1 MRGLEELLSTRTSLL
16 LNENA
21 VESEL
26 EAKTLGELRSSKVTV
41 YDFWTT
47 RCTNCPAAL
56 DSLDAIAKQRPSVTF
71 VGVNIDDAAAAKEIV
86 SNATSQGRW
95 TSLTH
100 THIGEDDKEK
110 AKGILGMRTVP
121 FYVVVDQEGRVLR
134 HGNAKALPLKSAESL
149 DAILLQEAPDKQNE
163 NDPAVANA
171 PPGAA
176 AHAAAACPTSG
187 TNTQAGE
194 GEGETAVAVA
204 VAVAAATAAAA
215 PSPPAAPTRGMDCE
229 GGVCKLVRK
238 KKASATPEQAPT
250 SDGTQEAKTAEAAA
264 APASAPAPARA
275 MDCEGGVCKLVRKNK
290 TPAAPGAAAA
300 AAAPQSA
307 EGGVPEEPLGVG
319 GVMPS
324 LRVVR
329 IDDGRVTTLDEIRA
343 GARAVLDFWTTR
355 CVRCPA
361 ALDALEELA
370 AAAATTAEG
379 SRVTYI
385 SINLDSLEKAK
396 EIVGKG

>member
-1 MRGLEELLSTRTSLL
+1 MSISTYVSSLPHCASASSRASLESW
-16 LNENA
+16 
-21 VESEL
+21 
-26 EAKTLGELRSSKVTV
+26 LRFAPTV
-41 YDFWTT
+41 SM
-47 RCTNCPAAL
+47 N
-56 DSLDAIAKQRPSVTF
+56 
-71 VGVNIDDAAAAKEIV
+71 
-86 SNATSQGRW
+86 
-95 TSLTH
+95 
-100 THIGEDDKEK
+100 
-110 AKGILGMRTVP
+110 
-121 FYVVVDQEGRVLR
+121 QEGRVLR

-250 SDGTQEAKTAEAAA
+250 SDGTQEAKTADAAA

-324 LRVVR
+324 LRVRFNVFEQETR
-329 IDDGRVTTLDEIRA
+329 FWGTEYFELRVLR
-343 GARAVLDFWTTR
+343 
-355 CVRCPA
+355 
-361 ALDALEELA
+361 
-370 AAAATTAEG
+370 
-379 SRVTYI
+379 
-385 SINLDSLEKAK
+385 
-396 EIVGKG
+396 